1 MNDFIIKL
9 LVNTDCQL
17 ISIDNSNY
25 NLLSNYNEYESL
37 DFLSNY
43 DNELIENSIINNTL
57 DNSSSKVCSINLYKD
72 GVFNYFKVIIPTLN
86 KLIINNEEDLYTDI
100 LLNNE
105 TFYYN
110 NKVYIGTNNISCI
123 SAANKEDFINKN
135 ISEIL
140 SNSKE
145 IDNYVELENIKG
157 SQTFIYKSVFVSICK
172 LQNCLIKLQRKIL
185 DDPRNCLDCNLQN
198 NIRYNRDF
206 LLSSIYVLQ
215 YLICTQNYSEIERII
230 NNLKSCSNICED
242 YDSLNDC
249 GCGTI
254 KY

>member
-1 MNDFIIKL
+1 MK
-9 LVNTDCQL
+9 
-17 ISIDNSNY
+17 Y
-25 NLLSNYNEYESL
+25 NAY
-37 DFLSNY
+37 
-43 DNELIENSIINNTL
+43 
-57 DNSSSKVCSINLYKD
+57 
-72 GVFNYFKVIIPTLN
+72 GVPRIT
-86 KLIINNEEDLYTDI
+86 
-100 LLNNE
+100 
-105 TFYYN
+105 
-110 NKVYIGTNNISCI
+110 G
-123 SAANKEDFINKN
+123 NKN

-145 IDNYVELENIKG
+145 IDNYVELEKIKG
-157 SQTFIYKSVFVSICK
+157 SQTFVYKSVFVSICK